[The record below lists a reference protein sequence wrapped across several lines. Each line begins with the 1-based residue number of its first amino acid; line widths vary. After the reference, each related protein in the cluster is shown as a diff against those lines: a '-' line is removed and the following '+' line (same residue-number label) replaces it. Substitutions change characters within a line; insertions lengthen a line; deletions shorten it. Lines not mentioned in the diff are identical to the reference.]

1 MTGCELGLGKTFDL
15 GLCAHSLFL
24 GWVPDWVWVLAPY
37 WPWLVVVIGA
47 GVAYRF
53 AGWPGVV
60 AFAGAFGYLAGRLA
74 GRKKPIEPIE
84 NVDPGTP
91 DAAPSHGF
99 NDFIKPRP
107 KNPTGKH
114 PRLTEDELRR
124 ITQGSNK

>member
-1 MTGCELGLGKTFDL
+1 MNGCELGLGKTFDL

-37 WPWLVVVIGA
+37 WPWIVIIVGL
-47 GVAYRF
+47 GFAYRF

-60 AFAGAFGYLAGRLA
+60 AAAGAIGYLFGRLSQ
-74 GRKKPIEPIE
+74 KSHSPIE

-99 NDFIKPRP
+99 NDLMKPRKP
-107 KNPTGKH
+107 RVPGKRQGIPGFDPETGTWRK
-114 PRLTEDELRR
+114 
-124 ITQGSNK
+124 